1 MALYQG
7 EIGTW
12 INPQT
17 GQGYSGPK
25 QSPYDIPAPTQ
36 VGQTPAL
43 NRNPVVPQPIVQP
56 KAASV
61 PVVPPQTTLTQTPQV
76 QSPITKFNLALLDML
91 KKAQAGGGNENLYAQ
106 QTALQRAAIGKQ
118 SATTPEELRNLSP
131 QQQASIRTG
140 QMSALEPE
148 IDAVSA
154 KIKAQ
159 DSRLQNFES
168 ILGTMKEF
176 GQDIA
181 KLTPSEE
188 TVQGYVEMLKKGGQP
203 TAIPEEI
210 RNTVMSKMTGADWSE
225 WSRITNEKTST
236 TPSSVEEYQ
245 YYAAQ
250 ERAAGRTPISYYE
263 FKTKAA
269 AGGTDEL
276 KTSALDTAKKIK
288 EMFAKDKNVVGLGS
302 YIPDIAGTGRANFA
316 VLFDN
321 LKALLSLDNI
331 KYLKGQGQISDAER
345 KLLADASAILSRS
358 QTAEAFAVAIDNVIT
373 ALSGNEETTS
383 STSSDIHVIKI
394 DTGERGYIS
403 SEEYDPSLYQ
413 KIE

>member
-1 MALYQG
+1 MAIYQG

-12 INPQT
+12 IDPITQV
-17 GQGYSGPK
+17 GYSGPK
-25 QSPYDIPAPTQ
+25 RKSTDIPADPRSGLATTLNKNPIIPTPNAS
-36 VGQTPAL
+36 QTTP
-43 NRNPVVPQPIVQP
+43 PPQYTLPQSTS
-56 KAASV
+56 SV
-61 PVVPPQTTLTQTPQV
+61 PVVPPPQTIPTE
-76 QSPITKFNLALLDML
+76 SPITKFNLALLDML

-106 QTALQRAAIGKQ
+106 QTALQRSAIGRQ
-118 SATTPEELRNLSP
+118 SAITPEEQRNLSP
-131 QQQASIRTG
+131 QQQSAIRTG
-140 QMSALEPE
+140 QVSALEPE
-148 IDAVSA
+148 IDAVSS

-181 KLTPSEE
+181 KLTPSEG
-188 TVQGYVEMLKKGGQP
+188 TVQGYVDMLKQGGSP

-210 RNTVMSKMTGADWSE
+210 RNTVMAKMTAADWSE

-245 YYAAQ
+245 YYVAQ
-250 ERAAGRTPISYYE
+250 EKAAGRVPVSYYE
-263 FKTKAA
+263 FKTKATG
-269 AGGTDEL
+269 GGTDEL

-288 EMFAKDKNVVGLGS
+288 DMFAKDKSVVGFGS
-302 YIPDIAGTGRANFA
+302 YIPDIPGTGRADFA

-358 QTAEAFAVAIDNVIT
+358 QTAEAFSVAIDNVIT
-373 ALSGNEETTS
+373 ALSG
-383 STSSDIHVIKI
+383 K
-394 DTGERGYIS
+394 TGSPS
-403 SEEYDPSLYQ
+403 SESSVTTNNDPMG
-413 KIE
+413 IR